1 MSTGEAWILWLGGT
15 DGLFYSGTFECLLI
29 SFFLLVLSKKT
40 NLSFTRSLTL
50 TIDQMWQLSQ
60 LSNCNAKRHRRN
72 RLSSNTTLNI
82 TIEKNTTLNI
92 IIEKHYIEYF
102 YFLLLSFYFYLL
114 FECPWFLVV
123 FAPCLPQSITQ
134 FTRKWI
140 DCHDC
145 PASTD
150 VCVIAHFTDF
160 LA

>member
-1 MSTGEAWILWLGGT
+1 MSTGEARILWLGGT

-82 TIEKNTTLNI
+82 TIEEKNTTLNI

-102 YFLLLSFYFYLL
+102 YFLLLSFYLYLL
-114 FECPWFLVV
+114 FECP
-123 FAPCLPQSITQ
+123 
-134 FTRKWI
+134 
-140 DCHDC
+140 
-145 PASTD
+145 
-150 VCVIAHFTDF
+150 
-160 LA
+160 

>member
-1 MSTGEAWILWLGGT
+1 MTHNLVCQQEKREFFGWEALMVYFTVEHLNVSS
-15 DGLFYSGTFECLLI
+15 F
-29 SFFLLVLSKKT
+29 FFLLVLSKKT

-114 FECPWFLVV
+114 FECP
-123 FAPCLPQSITQ
+123 
-134 FTRKWI
+134 
-140 DCHDC
+140 
-145 PASTD
+145 
-150 VCVIAHFTDF
+150 
-160 LA
+160 